1 MSAFKTLA
9 TIGVSTLTVSTGVLL
24 GSWEAAQAAALV
36 GPLNNLQGIDAL
48 QIGDTV
54 YDIRFRSGSFNST
67 FDNPAG
73 AKPLPTF
80 LGNESGAT
88 AAVNAI
94 NAFFNS
100 VNFGDNA
107 GPPADGILGNVSP
120 QYLIPFLADT
130 LNNGNVTSKVGVY
143 SSGNW
148 ILGSNLL
155 DQRNASQ
162 TASYVEFTN
171 ARAIPTPALLPGVI
185 GVGLGL
191 LRKRQQLAKSESH

>member
-9 TIGVSTLTVSTGVLL
+9 TIGFSALTVSTGTLL
-24 GSWEAAQAAALV
+24 GSWEAAQAAALD
-36 GPLNNLQGIDAL
+36 GPLNNLQGINEL
-48 QIGDTV
+48 QIGDTI
-54 YDIRFRSGSFNST
+54 YDIRFRPGGFNST

-80 LGNESGAT
+80 LNNEAGAT

-100 VNFGDNA
+100 VNFGDVA
-107 GPPADGILGNVSP
+107 GNGILGNVST
-120 QYLIPFLADT
+120 QYLIPFLADIAQ
-130 LNNGNVTSKVGVY
+130 NGNVTSKVGVY
-143 SSGNW
+143 SGGNW
-148 ILGSNLL
+148 TLGSSDLIHA
-155 DQRNASQ
+155 RNASQ
-162 TASYVEFTN
+162 TPSYVEFIN

-191 LRKRQQLAKSESH
+191 LRKRQQLAKSEGH